1 MLYICS
7 MRNKTYLL
15 ALLLLSALPAFA
27 QKAKQDSAKTLC
39 RLWII
44 DRKAMAEQMKGKE
57 DEIRMV
63 KELEKIDIFLHFNE
77 NGKVKSNQ
85 SGGRVTEEGWNFSAD
100 KKSVL
105 IGEKAELVIKELT
118 TKKLVFSV
126 AARPNVFFY
135 MTAPKK
141 GYKLRL
147 APDREAGRSEPASM
161 PDEKKKEE

>member
-1 MLYICS
+1 

-27 QKAKQDSAKTLC
+27 QKAKQDSTKLLC

-57 DEIRMV
+57 DEIRV
-63 KELEKIDIFLHFNE
+63 KKELERIDVFLHFNE
-77 NGKVKSNQ
+77 NGMVKSNQ
-85 SGGRVTEEGWNFSAD
+85 SGGNIKEESWSFSAD
-100 KKSVL
+100 KKLVL
-105 IGEKAELVIKELT
+105 IEEKAQLIVRELT
-118 TKKLVFSV
+118 TKKFVFSV
-126 AARPNVFFY
+126 EARPNVLFY

-147 APDREAGRSEPASM
+147 APDKEAGRSEPASM
-161 PDEKKKEE
+161 PAEKKVEEKKEE